1 MLQYC
6 FYAHESFLGT
16 TQDFNT
22 EYNRFDMVMVISAIL
37 ARNTKN
43 HDIGTH
49 LFGYL
54 RKLPREIIDAL
65 SSYKEELRTVAEN
78 TLDASNRQSY
88 IDILLTS
95 TTHNHLPTYVH
106 SMMVSHLLVCFVSW
120 FIENKP
126 EKFIGICEAKNEA
139 EVVEKSA
146 MILEETRIAG
156 LAHDIG
162 KIAYIQAVSVISRR
176 LTEGEL
182 DLIKRHPDEGWYY
195 LAGKDFG
202 CISDVIRGHQ
212 KTNDGKSGYPHNF
225 DNTASPYKFM
235 IDICSASDCIDAAT
249 DNIGRSYQRSKTA
262 DEIMDEIIAQSP
274 DRYNPEIALALR
286 DEKLRET
293 VNYIIHHKRKEYYYK
308 AYCEFS
314 MSTLSFKY

>member
-1 MLQYC
+1 ML
-6 FYAHESFLGT
+6 
-16 TQDFNT
+16 
-22 EYNRFDMVMVISAIL
+22 MVISAIL

-43 HDIGTH
+43 HEILTH
-49 LFGYL
+49 LFNYL
-54 RKLPREIIDAL
+54 HKLPREILDAL
-65 SSYKEELRTVAEN
+65 SSYKEELRTIAEN
-78 TLDASNRQSY
+78 TLDTSDMQSY
-88 IDILLTS
+88 IDVLIKS

-126 EKFIGICEAKNEA
+126 EKFIGVCEAKNAA
-139 EVVEKSA
+139 EVAEKSA
-146 MILEETRIAG
+146 LILEETRIAG

-176 LTEGEL
+176 LTENEF

-202 CISDVIRGHQ
+202 CISDVIHGHQ
-212 KTNDGKSGYPHNF
+212 KTYDGKSGYPHDF
-225 DNTASPYKFM
+225 DNTASLYKFI
-235 IDICSASDCIDAAT
+235 IDICSVSDCIDAAT
-249 DNIGRSYQRSKTA
+249 DNIGRSYQQSKTG

-286 DEKLRET
+286 DGKLRESI
-293 VNYIIHHKRKEYYYK
+293 NNILKNKRKECYYK
-308 AYCEFS
+308 AYYEFS
-314 MSTLSFKY
+314 SSQ